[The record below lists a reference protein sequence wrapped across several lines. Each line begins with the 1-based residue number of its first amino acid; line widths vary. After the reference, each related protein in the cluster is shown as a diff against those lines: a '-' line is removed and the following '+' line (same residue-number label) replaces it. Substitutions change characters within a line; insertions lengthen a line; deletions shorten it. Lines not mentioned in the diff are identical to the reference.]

1 MKLNLSLE
9 NATHHRAPLLHLSS
23 KRRSNKRPHLS
34 HLLVEKVS
42 MGIWVFS
49 HNVTEWFTS
58 PPSHLPTPPFP
69 TSPLETKLL
78 FWIFSSALQLRYKDF
93 VSVYPDYCWRV
104 WLGSEQ
110 REHPKRAA
118 DWPEIWCFFYRL
130 ANSSRITASSEK
142 KQTFVMRFFCFFFF
156 LFFFG
161 VLVTFLFDW
170 ELIFGLWTWEHSADF
185 SCYSGKRTQR
195 SKIGHAQSL
204 NSTRQFPAQTLTG
217 KPKKHL
223 LPRKRSERKIEM
235 DIKICKRKQKVGK
248 GKLESFLTQS
258 LLK

>member
-49 HNVTEWFTS
+49 HNVTVWITS

-78 FWIFSSALQLRYKDF
+78 VWIFSSVLQLWFKDF
-93 VSVYPDYCWRV
+93 LSVYPDYCWRV

-110 REHPKRAA
+110 RDHLKRAG
-118 DWPEIWCFFYRL
+118 DWPEIRCFIHRL
-130 ANSSRITASSEK
+130 ANSSCFTTSSEK
-142 KQTFVMRFFCFFFF
+142 KQTFDMRFFYFFPFF
-156 LFFFG
+156 WRIGDIFVWLGINFRAVNLFF
-161 VLVTFLFDW
+161 
-170 ELIFGLWTWEHSADF
+170 
-185 SCYSGKRTQR
+185 
-195 SKIGHAQSL
+195 
-204 NSTRQFPAQTLTG
+204 ST
-217 KPKKHL
+217 KK
-223 LPRKRSERKIEM
+223 
-235 DIKICKRKQKVGK
+235 
-248 GKLESFLTQS
+248 ES
-258 LLK
+258 

>member
-78 FWIFSSALQLRYKDF
+78 VWIFSSVLQLWFKDF
-93 VSVYPDYCWRV
+93 LSVYPDYCWRV

-110 REHPKRAA
+110 REHLRRAA

-130 ANSSRITASSEK
+130 ANSSHITASSEK
-142 KQTFVMRFFCFFFF
+142 SKHLLWDFSVFFFVFFCFFFCFF
-156 LFFFG
+156 LAYWWPFC
-161 VLVTFLFDW
+161 
-170 ELIFGLWTWEHSADF
+170 LIE
-185 SCYSGKRTQR
+185 
-195 SKIGHAQSL
+195 
-204 NSTRQFPAQTLTG
+204 N
-217 KPKKHL
+217 
-223 LPRKRSERKIEM
+223 
-235 DIKICKRKQKVGK
+235 
-248 GKLESFLTQS
+248 
-258 LLK
+258 